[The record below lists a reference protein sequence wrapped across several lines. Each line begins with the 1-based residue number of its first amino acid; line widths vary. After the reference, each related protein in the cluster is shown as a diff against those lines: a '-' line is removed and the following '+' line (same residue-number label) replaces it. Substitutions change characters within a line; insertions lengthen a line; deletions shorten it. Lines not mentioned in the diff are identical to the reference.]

1 MQKRCKRFTMSF
13 TAPTIPSQWNRSQ
26 GSRYV
31 GRRGS
36 GKPTVASCRPTGGL
50 TRPTLRRIKLNK
62 SLLVVKVVVLSFCL
76 TSRSVN
82 VAAFAVSGYRCF
94 PDCN

>member
-1 MQKRCKRFTMSF
+1 MIEMQEKGEKFINGL
-13 TAPTIPSQWNRSQ
+13 PILKYNEQ